1 MPAVAMATARPASRT
16 APHGQGSVHGSPT
29 AAKRDDVFRGE
40 NEILLDDIG
49 HDLRKGLQIGLGK
62 LRTNHM
68 QGKVDVNA
76 SDEHGCSLL
85 MAAAHGGM
93 LDAVTDLLARGAR
106 VNQEDDNGNT
116 ALHLSVLFDH
126 PAVSAFLLEQGADP
140 EHRNHHGDRPGELLR
155 ERFYGKAFAAIKS
168 GETKTVLR
176 LVGRLFIPTD
186 LKEEECDIS
195 NVTFVP
201 RRFQQ
206 RCSKVGTLY
215 YELEEETPEDFA
227 REHQHDPE
235 EEDAPSGAMPGAPM
249 EASGPRDEAAE
260 NEVASMPMDRPQ
272 GVGENEANETA
283 QREKE
288 ACSITGRTLLMY
300 AAEKGYAKLV
310 KVLVRSRANI
320 LLRDSRGDNALSLAK
335 SSKHFD
341 IARYLNER
349 IPEEERTEIMTEE
362 TVELND
368 LRKSFDAFCLLGSAN
383 IGAGEKKGGRAST
396 MDFAEFMKYLA
407 DKGLAGPGN
416 PCSKDMAS
424 AIFQWQMD
432 VSTASGELEWPNFKQ
447 CLHRLAHQLNLKV
460 IENVPVDDLVDHN
473 PVSDARSD
481 ILKIP
486 LTKVS
491 RKNLQRELEAMQRS
505 LDTIGERCK
514 ETTSCRYA
522 AYGFGVTTGRHK
534 LRNETFDVYRK
545 LLRAP
550 AIHMKMPK
558 FTKDKD
564 VMKKEMLAKHFF
576 NLIDKDRSGSLTRYE
591 LQWALEDFGFTKDEQ
606 AEVFQMVDADNSG
619 SVTLGEFL
627 AGMGEGTVTFAGRE
641 SKSNKKKSFLEIG
654 LKMSKAVNQKEQPTK
669 ILSISPGL
677 FGQIFKIFCEH
688 SMKGRLYNFKE
699 ASCLFAAPK
708 MSALVSVCCV
718 LFGSFDENSYSQ
730 RNLSHLVSTCAV
742 CRCPKRRL

>member
-1 MPAVAMATARPASRT
+1 MQS
-16 APHGQGSVHGSPT
+16 SPKKDT
-29 AAKRDDVFRGE
+29 EDVFRGE
-40 NEILLDDIG
+40 NDILLDDIG
-49 HDLRKGLQIGLGK
+49 HDLRKGLELGLGK

-76 SDEHGCSLL
+76 QDEHGCYLL
-85 MAAAHGGM
+85 MAAAHGG
-93 LDAVTDLLARGAR
+93 LVVAVQDLLARGAR
-106 VNQEDDNGNT
+106 VNQEDADGNT

-168 GETKTVLR
+168 GDVQTVMR

-186 LKEEECDIS
+186 LKEEQCDI
-195 NVTFVP
+195 NRIKFIP
-201 RRFQQ
+201 RRFHQ
-206 RCSKVGTLY
+206 RCSKIGTLY
-215 YELEEETPEDFA
+215 YELEEESAEEFA
-227 REHQHDPE
+227 EHRKHVQRDAVPSKAMKEPPLEACGPGDATADE
-235 EEDAPSGAMPGAPM
+235 EVTSMPLDQ
-249 EASGPRDEAAE
+249 GPQAAAE
-260 NEVASMPMDRPQ
+260 ETGKHKPTV
-272 GVGENEANETA
+272 ENDVV
-283 QREKE
+283 
-288 ACSITGRTLLMY
+288 IGRTLLMY
-300 AAEKGYAKLV
+300 AAERGYAKLV
-310 KVLVRSRANI
+310 KVLVRSRAQI
-320 LLRDSRGDNALSLAK
+320 LLQDSRGETAISLAK
-335 SSKHFD
+335 SNKHFD
-341 IARYLNER
+341 VARYLNER
-349 IPEEERTEIMTEE
+349 IPESERAEIMTEE

-368 LRKSFDAFCLLGSAN
+368 LKKSFDAFCLLGSAN
-383 IGAGEKKGGRAST
+383 IGSASKGGRAST
-396 MDFAEFMKYLA
+396 MDFAEFMKYLT
-407 DKGLAGPGN
+407 DRGLAGPGK

-432 VSTASGELEWPNFKQ
+432 VSTASGELEWINFKQ
-447 CLHRLAHQLNLKV
+447 CLHRLAHQLKMQV
-460 IENVPVDDLVDHN
+460 IENVPVEDLVDHN
-473 PVSDARSD
+473 PVADARND

-491 RKNLQRELEAMQRS
+491 RKILQRELEAMQRS
-505 LDTIGERCK
+505 LDTIGDRCK

-534 LRNETFDVYRK
+534 LRNETFDVYRQ

-558 FTKDKD
+558 FSKDKD
-564 VMKKEMLAKHFF
+564 VMKKEMMAKHFF

-606 AEVFQMVDADNSG
+606 TEVFQMVDADNSG

-641 SKSNKKKSFLEIG
+641 SKSNKKQSFLEIG

-677 FGQIFKIFCEH
+677 FGQICKIFCEH
-688 SMKGRLYNFKE
+688 AMKDRLYGYKE
-699 ASCLFAAPK
+699 SSCLYAAPK
-708 MSALVSVCCV
+708 MSAVVSAC
-718 LFGSFDENSYSQ
+718 
-730 RNLSHLVSTCAV
+730 
-742 CRCPKRRL
+742 